1 MHKVFKVGA
10 MGNAAMVCGGRSER
24 AAVTVLQADGN
35 VLSFYSSRVR
45 VVDLIL
51 DYPNHFVCHSSSL
64 VLLQRGKILP
74 LHTLLVPG
82 EVYFL
87 LPMPNG
93 PSHGETEAEDESDT
107 SSLLHIEPPRRA
119 VHRTGTTKFVIST
132 EQFSK
137 IMAGSIKEG
146 RGSHRGGGAMTSST
160 VKRKRSTSSR
170 GSKQV
175 PKTNSSAQTPWRPA
189 LSSIEEVTAN

>member
-1 MHKVFKVGA
+1 
-10 MGNAAMVCGGRSER
+10 MGNAAMVCGGRGER
-24 AAVTVLQADGN
+24 DAVTVLQADGN
-35 VLSFYSSRVR
+35 VLSLYSRVR

-64 VLLQRGKILP
+64 VLLQHGKILP

-87 LPMPNG
+87 LPMPG
-93 PSHGETEAEDESDT
+93 ADHSHEDDEEEADT

-119 VHRTGTTKFVIST
+119 VHRTGSMKFVIST

-146 RGSHRGGGAMTSST
+146 RRGGHLHQSSS
-160 VKRKRSTSSR
+160 KRKRAVR
-170 GSKQV
+170 ASKVQKS
-175 PKTNSSAQTPWRPA
+175 PQPWRPA
-189 LSSIEEVTAN
+189 LSSIEEVAAN

>member
-1 MHKVFKVGA
+1 
-10 MGNAAMVCGGRSER
+10 MGNAAMVCGGRGER

-35 VLSFYSSRVR
+35 VLSLYSRVR

-64 VLLQRGKILP
+64 VLLQHGKILP

-87 LPMPNG
+87 LPMPG
-93 PSHGETEAEDESDT
+93 VDHSHEDEEESDM
-107 SSLLHIEPPRRA
+107 SSLLRIEPPRRA
-119 VHRTGTTKFVIST
+119 VHRTGSMKFVIST

-146 RGSHRGGGAMTSST
+146 RHSGSSGVHQSSS
-160 VKRKRSTSSR
+160 VRKRAVRSN
-170 GSKQV
+170 KVQ
-175 PKTNSSAQTPWRPA
+175 KTPQPWRPA
-189 LSSIEEVTAN
+189 LSSIEEVAAN